1 MNNDKYVAIKLFLE
15 MRIMGDNKETLV
27 PSNQENF
34 TVGLVKAP
42 CLGERTFLNEAL
54 ILISERN
61 SLVHIST

>member
-1 MNNDKYVAIKLFLE
+1 